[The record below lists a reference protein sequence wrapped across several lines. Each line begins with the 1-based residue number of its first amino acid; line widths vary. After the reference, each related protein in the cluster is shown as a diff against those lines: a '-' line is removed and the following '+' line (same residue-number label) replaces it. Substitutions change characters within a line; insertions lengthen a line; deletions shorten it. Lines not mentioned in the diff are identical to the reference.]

1 MPTVKSYQKN
11 PIHENIRMFE
21 MELRKKF
28 PDLVITSGYRQGAKT
43 KQGRPSR
50 HAKGEAID
58 IRYNPEI
65 NDYLWNTKEGILL
78 LNKYK
83 LGFLDESDPE
93 TLKRTGGS
101 APHTHIGFDS
111 TLAPKTKERYLEL
124 WGNEKPSNINPEQS
138 NFEEINTFSSFEYR
152 KAPHTRIGA
161 NLPTIKDIE
170 EKTSEK
176 QESTSKEKEALLQR
190 QREYTF
196 LQDLSK
202 GIVQQQLEQNKEI
215 RRPEV
220 PQIDPL
226 QEYEQISQFVENPI
240 MQQGGKVPVSKNG
253 VFDTNGNPVIV
264 PSNQITMQGVNYPIL
279 GISQQTGEQKIM
291 LPNVQNYFFKDTKS
305 VLEIPLK
312 QYYEQK

>member
-1 MPTVKSYQKN
+1 MPTVKSYQED

-21 MELRKKF
+21 VELRKKF
-28 PDLVITSGYRQGAKT
+28 PELVITSGYRHGAKT

-50 HAKGEAID
+50 HGKGEAID

-65 NDYLWNTKEGILL
+65 NDYLWNTKEGISL

-111 TLAPKTKERYLEL
+111 TLVPKTQQRYSEL
-124 WGNEKPSNINPEQS
+124 WGSEKPNNINPEQS
-138 NFEEINTFSSFEYR
+138 NFEEINQFSNFEYQQV
-152 KAPHTRIGA
+152 PHTRTGV
-161 NLPTIKDIE
+161 NLPTIEDIE
-170 EKTSEK
+170 EKTPEK

-202 GIVQQQLEQNKEI
+202 GVIKQQLEKNRQQYTQA
-215 RRPEV
+215 

-226 QEYEQISQFVENPI
+226 QEYQQISQFVENPI
-240 MQQGGKVPVSKNG
+240 MQEGGQIPISKNG

-279 GISQQTGEQKIM
+279 GISQETGEQKVM
-291 LPNVQNYFFKDTKS
+291 MPNVENYFFKDTKN

-312 QYYEQK
+312 